1 MKNTCNVILVG
12 PMGAGK
18 TRVGQILARRLC
30 LPFYDTDQS
39 IEERTGV
46 DIPFIF
52 DKEGEWG
59 FRKREKEIVEE
70 LTQKKG
76 IVLSTGGG
84 TVLTISGQNFLTDP
98 AKLVVTIAG
107 SQCSVSSVA
116 TTQITCATNFYM
128 YSSITAPIE
137 VFILDNGFALN
148 VSSYLCECKFLF
160 NS

>member
-1 MKNTCNVILVG
+1 MPKAANTAADSVC
-12 PMGAGK
+12 
-18 TRVGQILARRLC
+18 T
-30 LPFYDTDQS
+30 
-39 IEERTGV
+39 
-46 DIPFIF
+46 
-52 DKEGEWG
+52 
-59 FRKREKEIVEE
+59 
-70 LTQKKG
+70 LT
-76 IVLSTGGG
+76 VTENDLTATESFSYSLSLTPKLTSVNPSRGGTGGG

-160 NS
+160 NSSE

>member
-1 MKNTCNVILVG
+1 MPKAAYKAADSVCT
-12 PMGAGK
+12 
-18 TRVGQILARRLC
+18 
-30 LPFYDTDQS
+30 
-39 IEERTGV
+39 
-46 DIPFIF
+46 
-52 DKEGEWG
+52 
-59 FRKREKEIVEE
+59 
-70 LTQKKG
+70 LT
-76 IVLSTGGG
+76 VTENDLTATESFSYSLSLTPKLTSVNPSRGGTGGG

-160 NS
+160 NSSE